1 MQAKEENNLKP
12 PSATFPISPR
22 QQIGGM
28 RLQVDGK
35 VVPLRDETILWG
47 WFRSVERWD
56 ENCMEEMNSM
66 EEMVEVG
73 RVLKRFLVMGCIID
87 LNHLS
92 QILY

>member
-47 WFRSVERWD
+47 WFRSVER
-56 ENCMEEMNSM
+56 
-66 EEMVEVG
+66 
-73 RVLKRFLVMGCIID
+73 
-87 LNHLS
+87 
-92 QILY
+92 